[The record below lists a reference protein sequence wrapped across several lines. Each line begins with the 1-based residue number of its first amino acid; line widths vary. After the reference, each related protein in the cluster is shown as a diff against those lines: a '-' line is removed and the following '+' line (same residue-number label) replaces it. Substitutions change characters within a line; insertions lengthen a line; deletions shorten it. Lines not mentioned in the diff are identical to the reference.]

1 MFLHAFC
8 LIIAIK
14 VPHLSLPNEKRISGR
29 LKKWLYITKN
39 IPGLMIEIKILG
51 SGCARCESLEKM
63 TRKAVE
69 EMKLEANVEKVGDI
83 QEILKY
89 SVMRTPA
96 LVINEKVMFSGELP
110 GMTELK
116 SLLFS
121 QSMKP

>member
-1 MFLHAFC
+1 M
-8 LIIAIK
+8 
-14 VPHLSLPNEKRISGR
+14 
-29 LKKWLYITKN
+29 
-39 IPGLMIEIKILG
+39 EIKILG

-69 EMKLEANVEKVGDI
+69 ELKLEASVEKVGDI
-83 QEILKY
+83 QEILNY

-116 SLLFS
+116 SLFLS
-121 QSMKP
+121 LSIQA

>member
-1 MFLHAFC
+1 
-8 LIIAIK
+8 
-14 VPHLSLPNEKRISGR
+14 
-29 LKKWLYITKN
+29 
-39 IPGLMIEIKILG
+39 MIEIKILG
-51 SGCARCESLEKM
+51 SGCARCEALEKI
-63 TRKAVE
+63 TRKALE
-69 EMKLEANVEKVGDI
+69 ELKLAAHVEKVGDI

-121 QSMKP
+121 LSIQP